1 MIKDPVRPNRFGS
14 RQMTEEEVRDF
25 LTRVRYGVLSY
36 AGSDGWPDA
45 RIFDIGQYQGNY
57 YFHSHKTQGEKLP
70 FISDGQKCCL
80 CFYETSPDIG
90 KMRYC
95 QHNSVLVY
103 GNVERVDNKEETH
116 EEAMAG
122 LREMCMSSGTP
133 FKAQPEK
140 FEIFSKTCSVFRVTP
155 YYTVGKII
163 MFTSLPEMTYLE
175 EQHYR
180 LMPKDKQ

>member
-1 MIKDPVRPNRFGS
+1 MFTEPVRTSGFGS
-14 RQMTEEEVRDF
+14 RAMTEEEVADF
-25 LTRVRYGVLSY
+25 LKRARYGVLSY
-36 AGSDGWPDA
+36 TGDEGWPDS
-45 RIFDIGQYQGNY
+45 RIFDIGQYQGKY
-57 YFHSHKTQGEKLP
+57 YFHSNKTRGEKLP

-80 CFYETSPDIG
+80 CFFEPSTDIG

-103 GNVERVDNKEETH
+103 GHVERVDNREETH

-122 LREMCMSSGTP
+122 LREMCLSSGTP

-155 YYTVGKII
+155 EYTVGKVVI
-163 MFTSLPEMTYLE
+163 FTSLPEMSYLE
-175 EQHYR
+175 ERHFR